1 MKTDLSSAIREIC
14 QRKGFFKTGFSKIEP
29 MADASAYLKQWTD
42 EGRNADMNWISK
54 SIGKR
59 ENPRLIMDD
68 AVSMISLA
76 YLYDTNFE
84 HEEGKPKIS
93 RYAWGKD
100 YHKILKKKL
109 KSLCSE
115 IESLEQGIKT
125 RYYVDDGPVLEKSWA
140 VKSGIGW
147 QGKHTNVIEPDYG
160 SFFFLCEILI
170 NRELVFDKP
179 AEDLCGSCN
188 ICVNACPTGAIYE
201 PYKLDANLC
210 ISYQTIENRN
220 EIPPHIETD
229 GWIFGCDIC
238 QDVCP
243 YNKKKFF
250 TNDEAF
256 FPNSAHFNKSREE
269 LSSFTEEKFNEIF
282 SGTPVKRT
290 KYSGWKRNLAKT
302 INN

>member
-1 MKTDLSSAIREIC
+1 MSAILSDMIRKICREE
-14 QRKGFFKTGFSKIEP
+14 GFFKTGFSKIDP
-29 MADASAYLKQWTD
+29 MKNESDYLRQWIG
-42 EGRNADMNWISK
+42 EGRNAGMNWISN
-54 SIGKR
+54 SFGKR
-59 ENPRLIMDD
+59 ENPRLITDD

-76 YLYDTNFE
+76 HLYDTPFKHDGN
-84 HEEGKPKIS
+84 KPKIS

-109 KSLCSE
+109 KSVCNN

-125 RYYVDDGPVLEKSWA
+125 RAYVDDGPVLEKSWA

-147 QGKHTNVIEPDYG
+147 QGKHTNVIEPEYG

-170 NRELVFDKP
+170 NVELDYDKP
-179 AEDLCGSCN
+179 AEDLCGSCSV
-188 ICVNACPTGAIYE
+188 CVAACPTGAIYE

-210 ISYQTIENRN
+210 ISYQTIENRG
-220 EIPPHIETD
+220 EIPSFIETD

-243 YNKKKFF
+243 YNRKKFF
-250 TNDEAF
+250 TDDKSF
-256 FPNSAHFNKSREE
+256 FPNPAHFNKSKEE
-269 LSSFTEEKFNEIF
+269 LVSFTEEQFNAVF

-290 KYSGWKRNLAKT
+290 KFSGWKRNLAKS
-302 INN
+302 INS

>member
-1 MKTDLSSAIREIC
+1 MNTDLSSEIRKIC
-14 QRKGFFKTGFSKIEP
+14 LDEGFFKTGYSKIES
-29 MADASAYLKQWTD
+29 MINESAYLKQWIS
-42 EGRNADMNWISK
+42 ENRNAGMNWIANSLD
-54 SIGKR
+54 KR

-76 YLYDTNFE
+76 YLYDTPYE
-84 HEEGKPKIS
+84 HEEDKPKIS

-100 YHKILKKKL
+100 YHKILKRKL
-109 KSLCSE
+109 KSVCRK
-115 IESLEQGIKT
+115 IEALEPGIKT
-125 RYYVDDGPVLEKSWA
+125 RAYVDDGPVLEKSWA

-147 QGKHTNVIEPDYG
+147 QGKHTNIIEPEYG

-170 NRELVFDKP
+170 NKVLDYDKP
-179 AEDLCGSCN
+179 AEDLCGSCS
-188 ICVNACPTGAIYE
+188 ICLNACPTGALYE

-220 EIPPHIETD
+220 EIPSYIDTS

-243 YNKKKFF
+243 YNKKKHF
-250 TNDEAF
+250 TSDESF
-256 FPNSAHFNKSREE
+256 FPNPAHFNRSAGE
-269 LSSFTEEKFNEIF
+269 LSAFTEAKFDEVFN
-282 SGTPVKRT
+282 GTPVKRT

-302 INN
+302 ISN

>member
-1 MKTDLSSAIREIC
+1 MNTDLSSEIRKIC
-14 QRKGFFKTGFSKIEP
+14 REEGFFKTGFSKIEELKKES
-29 MADASAYLKQWTD
+29 DYLNQWIC
-42 EGRNADMNWISK
+42 EGRNADMNWISNTA
-54 SIGKR
+54 GKR
-59 ENPRLIMDD
+59 GNPRLIMDD

-76 YLYDTNFE
+76 YLYDTPCE
-84 HEEGKPKIS
+84 HKDDKPKIS

-109 KSLCSE
+109 KSACAK
-115 IESLEQGIKT
+115 IEALEPGIKT
-125 RYYVDDGPVLEKSWA
+125 RAYVDDGPVLEKSWA

-147 QGKHTNVIEPDYG
+147 QGKHTNIIEPEYG
-160 SFFFLCEILI
+160 SFFFICEILV
-170 NRELVFDKP
+170 NKELDYDRP
-179 AEDLCGSCN
+179 ADDLCGSCS
-188 ICVNACPTGAIYE
+188 ICASACPTGAIYE

-220 EIPPHIETD
+220 EIPSHINTD

-250 TNDEAF
+250 TEDNLF
-256 FPNSAHFNKSREE
+256 LPNPLHFNKSKEE
-269 LSSFTEEKFNEIF
+269 LSSFTEEQFNNIF

-290 KYSGWKRNLAKT
+290 KFTGWKRNLSKT